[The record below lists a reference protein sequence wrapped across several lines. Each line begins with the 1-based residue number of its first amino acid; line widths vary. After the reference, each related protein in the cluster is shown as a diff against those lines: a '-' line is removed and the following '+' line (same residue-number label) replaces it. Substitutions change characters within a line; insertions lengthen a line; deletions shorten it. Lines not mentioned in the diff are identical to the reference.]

1 MLGNALVKTFS
12 ITLSLPRACENS
24 AHIVFDKQHNYV
36 ISSLGCKSFLV
47 TEFSQISN
55 CASTTKSE
63 HPNIYRSTS
72 SVFCALLKILE
83 IAESE

>member
-36 ISSLGCKSFLV
+36 IQAWDAKVFWLLNSAKFLIV
-47 TEFSQISN
+47 HPLQN
-55 CASTTKSE
+55 
-63 HPNIYRSTS
+63 PNIQTYT
-72 SVFCALLKILE
+72 VVHPLFFVLF
-83 IAESE
+83 